1 MFYLLINCNESL
13 TFTKKCPILFYA
25 EILSS
30 SWNTLAA
37 HRKVHGAVRTGN
49 VHLHGSCEVCKWARA
64 LPQDIQGK
72 NPSTQGRRFLYS
84 SFGSATSQP
93 AFYTYIA
100 SGLKTIHSSYSKLN
114 QNELVSVCKVPC
126 SHTHDNRLW
135 NIKPEHWSAMLWRN
149 GFECQDHSCL
159 TDFSLIWFIYC
170 LTCHVPAN
178 QLEAQ
183 PANYWAVPA

>member
-1 MFYLLINCNESL
+1 MHRTWAPHETLLQHTGKSMVQSELVMFIWMLSVRFANEHEHYPRICRG
-13 TFTKKCPILFYA
+13 KI
-25 EILSS
+25 
-30 SWNTLAA
+30 
-37 HRKVHGAVRTGN
+37 
-49 VHLHGSCEVCKWARA
+49 
-64 LPQDIQGK
+64 LPQKIEDFSIQALDWSQA
-72 NPSTQGRRFLYS
+72 NQS
-84 SFGSATSQP
+84 SIPVLSGGF
-93 AFYTYIA
+93 IA
-100 SGLKTIHSSYSKLN
+100 SGLKTIHSSYSKFS
-114 QNELVSVCKVPC
+114 QNELVSVCKAPC